1 MRAPQV
7 STRERGSPIF
17 SSFIDAV
24 HNESE
29 VYGGWEI
36 HALVR
41 CARDYERGCDCLS
54 PRCKSLVGE
63 EISDGLSGEGPAIP
77 SRFVRT
83 VNSPLRSEPTTAD
96 TTTRARCSVGL
107 RRVMW
112 ILVPDCGTCRKVREL
127 EDCL

>member
-1 MRAPQV
+1 MGGK
-7 STRERGSPIF
+7 STRWC
-17 SSFIDAV
+17 DAHV
-24 HNESE
+24 TTSAA
-29 VYGGWEI
+29 VTVWP
-36 HALVR
+36 
-41 CARDYERGCDCLS
+41 